1 MREIDNINEVD
12 VNIEGKGFDDPQLRL
27 LYAKNQMIFTN
38 LTEYWK
44 PLIMKGKTYFNYMH
58 GDIFD
63 SKTREIYEEV
73 QQKICIE
80 PKLMKPKINRIVGE
94 VMKGKRSGKIVT
106 EGGMSAEQVSLANL
120 ILKYFENKIKEQ
132 ENLSEMLF
140 NGCVSCTP
148 QVMLFDLARTAY
160 GDQMAGLTV
169 DVLKWDTFVLNKYL
183 NKTDGSDAHTI
194 IWIARK
200 SKQELIDENPNRKTQ
215 IDEHYKFLDRVATD
229 SRELLEQTTG
239 LTVEDARH
247 LYYNILSGA
256 SNTGLDGRM
265 LCCERLS
272 PVKVKAE
279 VAIATQVETEN
290 TLDYQMRPGTWDDDR
305 WEAWKKDNADKYAY
319 AEIEINAL
327 WRSRWTQEG
336 LMLQNELHWF
346 QEHDDKGNPILPAV
360 VFIPQVVDG
369 LPTGPGADMQH
380 KLLIK
385 AISETEYL
393 HDVRCGSGDLFAYK
407 KGGLVNSEDLPTELS
422 IGNGITVV
430 DPKVVTGKIR
440 DSMDFLRRTPNP
452 AYKDYSAKVD
462 RDMDDETLLSKGP
475 MGGHA
480 PEQSNVAKTTE
491 ISQALIGYS
500 FLSDNFNK
508 SYFKAKNL
516 ECMMIPY
523 VFTEEQ
529 VIEITDDEEQEIQT
543 VTVNQKENDFDGNV
557 KGVTNDLSSVKWRWR
572 LVPGDDSPTA
582 RQQELNEMLI
592 FWNTAAPTL
601 IQADETLKL
610 LASVLM
616 SMGGNKTAKETGSVI
631 AEKAQVQAE
640 QMNQQQMA
648 QLMAELEERKA
659 KTEAE
664 KIKAM
669 RSGFSF
675 SITPEDLAYIPGM
688 YDLLVSGN
696 YINTTSSNQFQLP
709 EQAGQPAQMA
719 A

>member
-12 VNIEGKGFDDPQLRL
+12 IDIEGRGFDDEELRL
-27 LYAKNQMIFTN
+27 LYAKNQLILTN
-38 LTEYWK
+38 LSEYWK
-44 PLIMKGKTYFNYMH
+44 PLIVQGKTYFNYMH
-58 GDIFD
+58 GHIFD
-63 SKTREIYEEV
+63 SKTREIYEQV

-106 EGGMSAEQVSLANL
+106 EGGMSAEEVSTANL

-148 QVMLFDLARTAY
+148 QVAMFDLAKTAY
-160 GDQMAGLTV
+160 GDQMAGLTFE
-169 DVLKWDTFVLNKYL
+169 VLKWDTFVLNKYL
-183 NKTDGSDAHTI
+183 NKTDGSDAHTLI
-194 IWIARK
+194 RIARK
-200 SKQELIDENPNRKTQ
+200 SKNELINENLNRKKE
-215 IDEHYKFLDRVATD
+215 IDEHYKFLDRAETD
-229 SRELLEQTTG
+229 SQEMLEHTTG
-239 LTVEDARH
+239 LTVEDARF
-247 LYYNILSGA
+247 LYYDILAGA
-256 SNTGLDGRM
+256 THTGLDGRM

-279 VAIATQVETEN
+279 VAIATETEGDN
-290 TLDYQMRPGTWDDDR
+290 TLDYQMRPGTWNDER
-305 WEAWKKDNADKYAY
+305 WEAWKKQNADKYVY

-327 WRSRWTQEG
+327 WQSRWTQEG
-336 LMLQNELHWF
+336 LMLQNKLHWF
-346 QEHDDKGNPILPAV
+346 QEHDDKGNPILPCV
-360 VFIPQVVDG
+360 IFIPQIVDG
-369 LPTGPGADMQH
+369 LPTGPGADMQQ
-380 KLLIK
+380 KLLMK

-393 HDVRCGSGDLFAYK
+393 HDVRCGSGDLFVYK
-407 KGGLVNSEDLPTELS
+407 KGSLENSEDLPTELS
-422 IGNGITVV
+422 IGNGIGVA
-430 DPKVVTGKIR
+430 DPKFPGKIR
-440 DSMDFLRRTPNP
+440 DNMDFLKRTANDS
-452 AYKDYSAKVD
+452 YKNYSEKVD
-462 RDMDDETLLSKGP
+462 RDMDDETLLTRGV
-475 MGGHA
+475 MGAHS

-500 FLSDNFNK
+500 FLSDSFNK

-516 ECMMIPY
+516 ELMMIPY

-529 VIEITDDEEQEIQT
+529 VIEISDDEEQEIQT
-543 VTVNQKENDFDGNV
+543 VSVNQKENDLDGNEI
-557 KGVTNDLSSVKWRWR
+557 GVTNDLSSVKWRWR

-601 IQADETLKL
+601 IQADETLTL
-610 LASVLM
+610 LSSVLM

-648 QLMAELEERKA
+648 KLMAELEERKA

-688 YDLLVSGN
+688 YDILVQGN
-696 YINTTSSNQFQLP
+696 YINTGGNNQFQLP
-709 EQAGQPAQMA
+709 QEAQPASA
-719 A
+719 AA